1 MLSCATDFHFDLFS
15 EVFMTHHEL
24 VRQRLHAIEAQLRDH
39 QHWQEIAPD
48 ASVFESTQPFC
59 MDTLEPLEWLQ
70 WVLLPRMHQ
79 LIDNQQPLPQSF
91 AVAPYYEMALD
102 ASHPFRAIILP
113 ELEQLDI
120 LFAGVDD

>member
-1 MLSCATDFHFDLFS
+1 
-15 EVFMTHHEL
+15 MTHHEL
-24 VRQRLHAIEAQLRDH
+24 VRQRLHAIEAQLREH
-39 QHWQEIAPD
+39 QHWQDNAPD
-48 ASVFESTQPFC
+48 ASVFDSTQPFC

>member
-15 EVFMTHHEL
+15 EVFMTHHKL
-24 VRQRLHAIEAQLRDH
+24 VRQRLHAIEAQLREH
-39 QHWQEIAPD
+39 QHWQDNAPD
-48 ASVFESTQPFC
+48 ASVFDSTQPFC